1 MKIEEQPM
9 NKKDFSRNCLS
20 QALIELLEDHEY
32 EDISIQDIVDKAG
45 FSRMAY
51 YRNFKNKDEV
61 IDYALDNIFNTFI
74 KETNITFRFMGVE
87 KFIET
92 MFGWFSSSEMINL
105 TKKLIK
111 RGLIGHMYFQ
121 FVKRVQG
128 GFIPNQ
134 NHYVYDYF
142 GGGIFAVFISWV
154 MGGLKESP
162 EEMAKIGM
170 DFLQVRKEKYQE
182 Q

>member
-1 MKIEEQPM
+1 M

-20 QALIELLEDHEY
+20 QALIELLEENEY

-51 YRNFKNKDEV
+51 YRNFKSKDEV
-61 IDYALDNIFNTFI
+61 IDYALDNAFNTFV
-74 KETNITFRFMGVE
+74 KETKITYRGMGPELFVETIFR
-87 KFIET
+87 
-92 MFGWFSSSEMINL
+92 WFSTNEMLSL
-105 TKKLIK
+105 TKKLLK

-134 NHYVYDYF
+134 NHYVYDYI

-154 MGGLKESP
+154 IGGLKETP
-162 EEMAKIGM
+162 EEMAKIA
-170 DFLQVRKEKYQE
+170 VECSIIRKAID
-182 Q
+182 